1 MKNILIT
8 GAKGFIGKNLTA
20 AFKELKDKTLF
31 LYDIEDSLETLK
43 EYVQSADI
51 IFHLAGVN
59 RPKEESEFT
68 TGNLGSLE
76 QVINFCECNDKK
88 IPIVLTSSIQA
99 ENDNPYGISKKSAE
113 DALIDYGKR
122 NDVEVYVY
130 RLKNVF
136 GKWCRPNYN
145 SGISTFCHN
154 IANDIPVTISNRENI
169 VNLVYIDDIID
180 EFTHILDRHN
190 VVIEKYYHEI
200 GISYSKTLGEIVDT
214 LNMIKNSRNDLTLP
228 DMKDGFEKKLYSTFL
243 SYLAKDNFSY
253 DLKMNVDNRGSF
265 TEFIRTENKGQVSVN
280 ISKPGITKGNH
291 WHHTKTEKFLVVSGK
306 GAIRFRDI
314 NSEEI
319 IEYLV
324 SGDKLEVVDIPPG
337 YTHNISNLGDKDM
350 VTVMWANEAFDP
362 EKPDTFFLEV

>member
-20 AFKELKDKTLF
+20 SFKEFKDKNLF
-31 LYDIEDSLETLK
+31 LNDIEDSLDTLK

-51 IFHLAGVN
+51 IFHLAGIN

-99 ENDNPYGISKKSAE
+99 DYDNPYGVSKKQAE
-113 DALIDYGKR
+113 EALISYGMR
-122 NDVEVYVY
+122 NNVKVYIY

-145 SGISTFCHN
+145 SGISTFTYN
-154 IANDIPVTISNRENI
+154 IANDLPITVSSKDNV

-180 EFTHILDRHN
+180 EFINLLDRQN
-190 VVIEKYYHEI
+190 VDIEKYYHEI
-200 GISYSKTLGEIVDT
+200 AISYSKTLGEIVDT
-214 LNMIKNSRNDLTLP
+214 LNKIKDSRNDLTLP

-243 SYLAKDNFSY
+243 SYLPKDKFSY

-280 ISKPGITKGNH
+280 ISKAGITKGNH

-324 SGDKLEVVDIPPG
+324 SGEKLEVVDIPPG

-362 EKPDTFFLEV
+362 EKPDTFYLEV